1 MRNYVSK
8 GFFPH
13 LEDNNLLGSHRK
25 IPRTLHPQ
33 RCSWREF
40 IDLHLLYQL
49 CKTDVSL
56 NNNIVQDL
64 HRVPGVKEALC
75 SSPDH
80 PVVVALVDWDA
91 VEPSVLVIDAL
102 ACPLRNKDDN
112 DGFQKAP
119 TASCGSDSPLSASC
133 SSTAGQLLARQA
145 GSRKLSR
152 SPEVAT
158 FCLVMI
164 T

>member
-8 GFFPH
+8 GLFPH
-13 LEDNNLLGSHRK
+13 LEDNNLLGSRRK
-25 IPRTLHPQ
+25 ILRTLHPQ

-40 IDLHLLYQL
+40 IGLHPLYQL
-49 CKTDVSL
+49 CKTDVRMY
-56 NNNIVQDL
+56 IVQDL
-64 HRVPGVKEALC
+64 HTIPGVKEALC
-75 SSPDH
+75 SGPDH

-91 VEPSVLVIDAL
+91 VEPSVLVINAL
-102 ACPLRNKDDN
+102 ACPLSKKDDN
-112 DGFQKAP
+112 DSFQKAP

-133 SSTAGQLLARQA
+133 SSTAGQLLARQV
-145 GSRKLSR
+145 GSRKLWR